1 MFYVDKNI
9 INNSSLACF
18 LFVFFTEE
26 YEKLSIDDRFP
37 DLMQFLLILPF
48 TWNKISREAIK
59 TKKSSTPLDV
69 VIQATPIIKSNINQ
83 RIADYSGITLQG
95 LNFAV
100 SSGLLIKV
108 EADNKIL
115 FKRSPAK
122 WPTDIKK
129 TLPSDMSKT
138 IIRLANWFYHMD
150 TPLIYSLLLGKSS

>member
-1 MFYVDKNI
+1 MFYMDKNI

-18 LFVFFTEE
+18 LFVLFVEE
-26 YEKLSIDDRFP
+26 YEKLSIDDRVP

-100 SSGLLIKV
+100 SS
-108 EADNKIL
+108 
-115 FKRSPAK
+115 
-122 WPTDIKK
+122 
-129 TLPSDMSKT
+129 
-138 IIRLANWFYHMD
+138 
-150 TPLIYSLLLGKSS
+150 